1 MIYQQHDVAPPVS
14 FTTNVKIIDDL
25 GEVLLDKSNAIHP
38 QNMARIIAR
47 ALANESKASIYRVA
61 LGNGGT
67 VASAG
72 GALTYKTPNDGTS
85 SDSVG
90 WQTRLYNEIYSEV
103 IDDGSSLLGSGV
115 GAVAANDPKSVGLS
129 GPGVRSS
136 EVGNTSL
143 VTIDMTINPCEPRY
157 LAASSTD
164 LDGNFVFDELGLYSE
179 GLSNL
184 NTRGSQIIEMANKVV
199 TDNTGL
205 LPNQTYSF
213 SLTVNGTSGQTI
225 SFTTPLTGSGVLGQS
240 TFITY
245 ADIIPLI
252 NTKIKPLGVTM
263 TMTDQSI
270 GVNTN
275 GNIVLTSKVVG
286 PGSNVSVDQQVTP
299 APGALVQP
307 GQSTMPVFSRLL
319 GFVGYNV
326 PVDGQLAGLQN
337 DSTSPELLRE
347 RLLTHIIFEPIT
359 KKANRT
365 LRLVYTLGISVAPT
379 KK

>member
-1 MIYQQHDVAPPVS
+1 MINQYSEQIPPVS
-14 FTTNVKIIDDL
+14 FTTNVKIMDDL

-47 ALANESKASIYRVA
+47 ALANEPKASIYRVA

-72 GALTYKTPNDGTS
+72 GALSYKTPNDGTS

-103 IDDGSSLLGSGV
+103 IDDQSSLLGSGL
-115 GAVAANDPKSVGLS
+115 GAVPANDPKSVGLS

-164 LDGNFVFDELGLYSE
+164 MDGNFVFDELGLFSE

-184 NTRGSQIIEMANKVV
+184 NTRGSQIIEMDNKVV

-205 LPNQTYSF
+205 IANQTYSF
-213 SLTVNGTSGQTI
+213 SLTVNGTSGQLVT
-225 SFTTPLTGSGVLGQS
+225 FNTPLTGSGVLGQS

-245 ADIIPLI
+245 ADIMPLI
-252 NTKIKPLGVTM
+252 NAKTKPLGVTM

-286 PGSNVSVDQQVTP
+286 PGSNVSVDAQVVQTGGAQAG
-299 APGALVQP
+299 APTL
-307 GQSTMPVFSRLL
+307 PVFSRLL
-319 GFVGYNV
+319 GFVDYGV
-326 PVDGQLAGLQN
+326 PIDGQLAGLQN